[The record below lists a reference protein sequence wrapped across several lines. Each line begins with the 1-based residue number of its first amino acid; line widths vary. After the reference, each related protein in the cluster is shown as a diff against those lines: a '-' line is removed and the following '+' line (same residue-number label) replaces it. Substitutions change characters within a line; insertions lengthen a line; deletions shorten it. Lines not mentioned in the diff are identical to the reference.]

1 MAKTTIG
8 IGCVLIALGVG
19 SYFGTGRAS
28 MTALIPAFFGLPLV
42 LLGVAA
48 LNERLR
54 KHAMHAAVV
63 VGLLGFVGAARGFSQ
78 VPAILSG
85 DQVERPVA
93 VAVQIAMSLVCL
105 VFVVLCVLS
114 FIKARRAKRIDS

>member
-1 MAKTTIG
+1 MARTTIVF
-8 IGCVLIALGVG
+8 GCVLIALGVG

-28 MTALIPAFFGLPLV
+28 MTAMIPAFLGLPLL
-42 LLGVAA
+42 LLGVVA
-48 LNERLR
+48 LNDRRR

-63 VGLLGFVGAARGFSQ
+63 VGLLGFIGAARGFSQ

-105 VFVVLCVLS
+105 AFVVSCVVS
-114 FIKARRAKRIDS
+114 FIKARRAEKIDS